1 MYNCTTVRQSFIH
14 LLVFQPIT
22 VHHEKNFAVIVWKI
36 SRPQFTLDSQ
46 TIVQLYNWRNLDGLL
61 GIHTEFM
68 DGPLSSATHHMT
80 LSIACESF
88 TNGMH
93 VLPYTN
99 AVYYAPMWNK
109 CKWSTGICREKFR
122 GQHCTSMLSSC
133 SSYVVSVDLIFSN
146 CELVV

>member
-1 MYNCTTVRQSFIH
+1 M
-14 LLVFQPIT
+14 
-22 VHHEKNFAVIVWKI
+22 A
-36 SRPQFTLDSQ
+36 
-46 TIVQLYNWRNLDGLL
+46 
-61 GIHTEFM
+61 
-68 DGPLSSATHHMT
+68 PLSSATHHMT

-146 CELVV
+146 CNLVWDCLDFGINVNGALEFSNHEIVACLAWMLDLFKIGQHCTSILSSCSSYGSGSYIFK

>member
-1 MYNCTTVRQSFIH
+1 MGERYTGQ
-14 LLVFQPIT
+14 
-22 VHHEKNFAVIVWKI
+22 
-36 SRPQFTLDSQ
+36 
-46 TIVQLYNWRNLDGLL
+46 
-61 GIHTEFM
+61 FM
-68 DGPLSSATHHMT
+68 DGPHGPLSSATHHMT

-146 CELVV
+146 CKLVWDCLNFGINVNGALEFSNQEMVKVS

>member
-1 MYNCTTVRQSFIH
+1 MTNAPFWREMPGWTLSF
-14 LLVFQPIT
+14 LGKKT
-22 VHHEKNFAVIVWKI
+22 A
-36 SRPQFTLDSQ
+36 FTQASLFKKGRSSY
-46 TIVQLYNWRNLDGLL
+46 VMAL
-61 GIHTEFM
+61 GIHTKFM
-68 DGPLSSATHHMT
+68 NGPLSSATHHMT

-146 CELVV
+146 CKLVRFVWDCLDFRINV